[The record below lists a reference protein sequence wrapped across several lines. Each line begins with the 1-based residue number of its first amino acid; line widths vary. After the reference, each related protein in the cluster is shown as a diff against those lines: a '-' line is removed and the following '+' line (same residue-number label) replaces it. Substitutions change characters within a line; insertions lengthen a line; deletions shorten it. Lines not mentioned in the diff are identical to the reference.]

1 MDKGIYKPEQDIIED
16 LDRMFNNAKVYNIDE
31 SYKFKYASRLE
42 QALANKYKTTHVF
55 HYDETVA
62 QLRSDCD
69 RTVTHKIS
77 HLIQSIKTHTNYHG
91 RTLST
96 AFLTLPSKIDY
107 PDYYEII
114 QKPIDIRR
122 IESRQYSSI
131 NELSSD
137 LKLMFDNALLYNEP
151 GSMIYRDALN
161 LQRLLIEKKRDLTR
175 DDSVQNLVCELLTCL
190 FIETFNYEDQ
200 NGQCINDSFS
210 ELPEQAENEPFDIVY
225 TFDMIRENLDQRR
238 YRD

>member
-1 MDKGIYKPEQDIIED
+1 MEKQIQQTNNDIDTETASLRREDNFYKI
-16 LDRMFNNAKVYNIDE
+16 RNNSARNYKLGVQTLIDPFM
-31 SYKFKYASRLE
+31 KLP
-42 QALANKYKTTHVF
+42 N
-55 HYDETVA
+55 
-62 QLRSDCD
+62 
-69 RTVTHKIS
+69 KIS